1 MFYEKN
7 YTTLLVMAYCFLSFG
22 QTKVFINEIH
32 YENEGIDVNEGVE
45 IAGPSGT
52 DLSTYTLTL
61 YNGKNNSYYKKIKLS
76 GIIADQSNEFGTIFF
91 PITGLQNGSPDG
103 IALDNN
109 GILIQF
115 LSYEGTITASEG
127 IANGVT
133 SIDINVSENNTTAVG
148 YSLQLSGTG
157 NTYEDF
163 SWSSSKSNSYKINGK
178 QLTLDDIK
186 NDLNLN
192 EWPISSRSHV
202 MKGGHYVYFNSPYKS
217 CSFLTNKNFQT
228 QMGRQIIFEAEK
240 RVNPEFKISSDKII
254 RDNLFAN
261 IWKWQEFPFKD
272 NMLSTMNEMID
283 GFGSIKNKLKKFNFK
298 YFY

>member
-1 MFYEKN
+1 MKKN

-61 YNGKNNSYYKKIKLS
+61 YNGKNNSYYKTIKLS

-163 SWSSSKSNSYKINGK
+163 SWSSSKSNSYNTINIDQTFSTTAGIKRTKQLEIQLYPNPTSSGIVYIKSLSQAPVFVELYNAIGSIVLSKKINNILFIDVKDLPTGIYMARIRQNNNVYTK
-178 QLTLDDIK
+178 KIVIK
-186 NDLNLN
+186 
-192 EWPISSRSHV
+192 
-202 MKGGHYVYFNSPYKS
+202 
-217 CSFLTNKNFQT
+217 
-228 QMGRQIIFEAEK
+228 
-240 RVNPEFKISSDKII
+240 
-254 RDNLFAN
+254 
-261 IWKWQEFPFKD
+261 
-272 NMLSTMNEMID
+272 
-283 GFGSIKNKLKKFNFK
+283 
-298 YFY
+298 